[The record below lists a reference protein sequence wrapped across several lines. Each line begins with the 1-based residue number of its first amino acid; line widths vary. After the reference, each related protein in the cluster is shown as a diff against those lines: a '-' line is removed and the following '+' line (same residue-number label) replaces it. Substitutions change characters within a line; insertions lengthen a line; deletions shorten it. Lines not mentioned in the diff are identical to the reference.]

1 MKENF
6 KGNNASRF
14 LCNVSLG
21 IIAGNNLIICRDKPG
36 QLLK

>member
-14 LCNVSLG
+14 MCNISLG
-21 IIAGNNLIICRDKPG
+21 TTGGNNLIICRDKTVHP
-36 QLLK
+36 LK